1 MKKEEKIHRRM
12 LGVKELAEYL
22 GLAPQTIRNK
32 LANGTLPIPAK
43 KIGKLL
49 KFDKKDVDAYVDR
62 LPTIN

>member
-1 MKKEEKIHRRM
+1 MAKEKKIQRRM
-12 LGVKELAEYL
+12 LGVRELAEYL

-49 KFDKKDVDAYVDR
+49 KFDKKDVDVYVDR
-62 LPTIN
+62 LPKIN

>member
-1 MKKEEKIHRRM
+1 MVKERKINRRM
-12 LGVKELAEYL
+12 LGVSELADYL

-32 LANGTLPIPAK
+32 LVNGTLPIPAK

-49 KFDKKDVDAYVDR
+49 KFDRKDVDAYVEK